1 MGDSIKKTTRR
12 GLKLVS
18 GAELVERGAKGIEK
32 PLRTGASAARR
43 DAASLLKTQ
52 EQKEATKLA
61 ETESEIAEKK
71 AMARSGR
78 AGRQSLIKSSGGGL
92 STNLGGTA

>member
-1 MGDSIKKTTRR
+1 MGDELKKSFRR
-12 GLKLVS
+12 GTSLATGLKV
-18 GAELVERGAKGIEK
+18 GEKVGKAVEK

-52 EQKEATKLA
+52 QQKEAAKLA
-61 ETESEIAEKK
+61 ETESEIATKR
-71 AMARSGR
+71 AMAKGGR

-92 STNLGGTA
+92 SNNLGGTA